1 MFSVEKCEKKRAQSP
16 GLAAG
21 SLHFSISRI
30 SLLSFSEN
38 PKLSVSDL
46 HMSEIKNLIAES
58 SDEFSDVSD
67 DFQESKSSLNSEA
80 KKKARIERAKKN
92 ASIWTNNGS
101 SVSFYLNEN
110 CILQHLILVKNHIHP
125 EELLY
130 RWDALSR

>member
-110 CILQHLILVKNHIHP
+110 CILQHLIGMI
-125 EELLY
+125 
-130 RWDALSR
+130 